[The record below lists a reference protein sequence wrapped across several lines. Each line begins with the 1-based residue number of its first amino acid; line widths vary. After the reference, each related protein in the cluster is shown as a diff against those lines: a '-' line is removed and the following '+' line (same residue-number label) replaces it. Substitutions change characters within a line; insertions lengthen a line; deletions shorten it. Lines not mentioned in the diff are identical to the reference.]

1 MQPASLPLQLYRG
14 DTFRVQITLSD
25 QNNVPLDLTG
35 VVADSEIR
43 DRPAGSIIVPLQC
56 AVVLP
61 NIVNL
66 TLLAADSQ
74 NLPPQGVWD
83 LKLTYPSG
91 DVATPLAG
99 SVTVTPDVTDSTP

>member
-14 DTFRVQITLSD
+14 DSLRLQFALTD
-25 QNNVPLDLTG
+25 QNSVPLDLTG

-43 DRPAGSIIVPLQC
+43 DRPAGDVIVPFQC
-56 AVVLP
+56 VITLP
-61 NIVNL
+61 TIINL

-91 DVATPLAG
+91 DVATPLSG
-99 SVTVTPDVTDSTP
+99 PVTVTPDVTDST